1 MIRNNIQD
9 WMCWSTFTGG
19 AEVKH
24 WGMLGEGFTSLDE
37 NTNAQTESKA
47 YICDASQTTTTTGY
61 ERSFS
66 FSTDFIWSKNAI
78 RKIYNV
84 ARNGV
89 VGEDAVVEYYRLEKF
104 KGDQTNP
111 PVAGTVEYIGRRF
124 EVAIEVASMTGGG
137 GEEIVISGNLNAQGD
152 GEHGKLKIVNTGGS
166 KTFTWTPIAFDES
179 TEYDGEDEM
188 ENADEYIYDEFKGV
202 TDFTEGE

>member
-1 MIRNNIQD
+1 MIRNEIQD
-9 WMCWSTFTGG
+9 WMAWSTVSGG
-19 AEVKH
+19 TTTKH
-24 WGMLGEGFTSLDE
+24 WGMLGEGFTALDE

-47 YICDASQTTTTTGY
+47 YICDSSQTITTTGY

-104 KGDQTNP
+104 KGDQTSP
-111 PVAGTVEYIGRRF
+111 AQAGTVTYIGRKF
-124 EVAIEVASMTGGG
+124 SVAIEVSSITGGG
-137 GEEIVISGNLNAQGD
+137 GEEIVVAGNLNAQGD
-152 GEHGKLKIVNTGGS
+152 GEHGKLAIVTSGS
-166 KTFTWTPIAFDES
+166 TKTFTWTPLTWDES
-179 TEYDGEDEM
+179 SEYNGTVELDPLENSEEVFKDEPFDPF
-188 ENADEYIYDEFKGV
+188 EK
-202 TDFTEGE
+202 